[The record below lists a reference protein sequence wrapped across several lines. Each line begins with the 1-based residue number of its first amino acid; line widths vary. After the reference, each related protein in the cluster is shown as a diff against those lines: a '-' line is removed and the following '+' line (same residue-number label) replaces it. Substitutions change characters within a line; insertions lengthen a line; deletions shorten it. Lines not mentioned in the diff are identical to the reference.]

1 MKHNPYEELAN
12 AIILQAVKEY
22 KLSLKA
28 LRRYPHDSSASYRKR
43 EVEQFFRSKWFKE
56 LTDADAE
63 FIINGLKEDYLYDGK
78 RVSVTGKV
86 S

>member
-43 EVEQFFRSKWFKE
+43 EVEQFFRSKWFM
-56 LTDADAE
+56 
-63 FIINGLKEDYLYDGK
+63 
-78 RVSVTGKV
+78 
-86 S
+86 